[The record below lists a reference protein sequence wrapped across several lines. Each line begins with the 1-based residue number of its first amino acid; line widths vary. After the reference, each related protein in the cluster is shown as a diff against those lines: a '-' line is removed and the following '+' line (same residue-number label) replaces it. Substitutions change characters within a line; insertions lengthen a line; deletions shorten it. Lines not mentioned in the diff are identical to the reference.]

1 MEFIY
6 YGGLLGGTIYLAFI
20 IYRQISKTIT
30 RNKTIRVAENK
41 LNQAIDSQNLI
52 KKKLIDS
59 ISKIYGKEKAD
70 RVNKG
75 TIWINMP
82 AHLLKVAMGKGENIK
97 ESIYRGVITQ
107 KWYYGKYQTRL
118 GTYRYKLEIT
128 IENNEVVGWKDL
140 D

>member
-1 MEFIY
+1 MELVF
-6 YGGLLGGTIYLAFI
+6 YGGIGGGLIYLVFMT
-20 IYRQISKTIT
+20 YRQISKTIS
-30 RNKTIRVAENK
+30 RNKTIRTAENE
-41 LNQAIDSQNLI
+41 LNRAVNNQSLI

-59 ISKIYGKEKAD
+59 ISKVYGQEKAS

-82 AHLLKVAMGKGENIK
+82 IHLLKVAMGKGENIK